1 MSKLAQ
7 LRSAALPFVTRAHRG
22 GRLRRYLFLSLLL
35 SILTL
40 ILGAWI
46 SFGSGH
52 FESAV
57 RQGLNLEESRWQR
70 EQFEHLIIVDSAQ
83 EEAIVLAEIQA
94 FHPASEEW
102 NQARSKYDEA
112 VNLLRQAAIQESPRG
127 QLRTLQ
133 AEVQMTLAQHGISH
147 EVPDPDVYYTYFNWH
162 EAQQVQQLQAILAR
176 DLVPAVEIYE
186 SPLTLVD
193 GVRVTGAIAGGIFA
207 LLLLVAAPLLV
218 GTQMAQEV
226 HENTLMPL
234 TGTSLRTRELVL
246 GLGAGALSI
255 VGLLA
260 LPQALLLLLT
270 VAFVGHL
277 IPALAGI
284 AVALVGCFFLSFL
297 AQLIGY
303 ALGSQRTPGVL
314 GIGLLSF
321 FGTLAMIGAA
331 FGLNPAKQTIGVY
344 ALLPEA
350 ATAHLF
356 RSSLLPHEI
365 FFRDWRL
372 AHEADF
378 AIAVGTV
385 GIGLLGLLG
394 LRALERKISRKAVS
408 ALTGGEALLGAL
420 VTMVLVVLA
429 NPARQNHYGQS
440 GTFFLLN
447 LVLLTVPF
455 VIFLMMRTPSADL
468 GEKRKALPV
477 AALLGEL
484 FLWAGL
490 LGVLSLAVLKRP
502 LDASIHPVFIAYFA
516 WYLGVV
522 GLLAIR
528 VVAMPMSLASR
539 AWIAFSAL
547 FAMSAFPQMAAWVQ
561 YYGGTEDLLM
571 MSQMSPFLGFVQAA
585 LLVAIP
591 VTLWRS
597 LRRRP

>member
-7 LRSAALPFVTRAHRG
+7 LRSAALPFVTRSYRG
-22 GRLRRYLFLSLLL
+22 GRLRRYLLLSLLL
-35 SILTL
+35 SVLTL

-46 SFGSGH
+46 SFGSGQ
-52 FESAV
+52 FEGAI
-57 RQGLNLEESRWQR
+57 RQGFDLEEPRWQR
-70 EQFEHLIIVDSAQ
+70 EQFEHVIIVDSALEQ
-83 EEAIVLAEIQA
+83 NMVLAEIDA
-94 FHPASEEW
+94 FDPGDEEW

-112 VNLLRQAAIQESPRG
+112 VNILRLAAIQEPPRG

-133 AEVQMTLAQHGISH
+133 AQAQMTLVRHGLAQD
-147 EVPDPDVYYTYFNWH
+147 VPDPDTYYTYFNWH
-162 EAQQVQQLQAILAR
+162 ETDQVRQLKAILDK
-176 DLVPAVEIYE
+176 DLVPSVEIYE

-234 TGTSLRTRELVL
+234 TGTSLRTRELIL
-246 GLGAGALSI
+246 GLGAGALAVVSI
-255 VGLLA
+255 LA
-260 LPQALLLLLT
+260 VPQALLLLLT

-277 IPALAGI
+277 VPALAGI
-284 AVALVGCFFLSFL
+284 LVALVGCLFLSFL
-297 AQLIGY
+297 AQLIGF

-321 FGTLAMIGAA
+321 FGTLAMVGAA
-331 FGLNPAKQTIGVY
+331 FGLMPTKHTIGVY

-394 LRALERKISRKAVS
+394 LRALERKISRTAVT
-408 ALTGGEALLGAL
+408 ALTRGEALLGAI

-429 NPARQNHYGQS
+429 NPARHNEYNQTGA
-440 GTFFLLN
+440 FFLLN
-447 LVLLTVPF
+447 LALLTVPF
-455 VIFLMMRTPSADL
+455 VVFLMMRTPKADL
-468 GEKRKALPV
+468 GEKSTPLPV
-477 AALLGEL
+477 GSLLGEF

-490 LGVLSLAVLKRP
+490 LGALSLAVLKHP
-502 LDASIHPVFIAYFA
+502 LETSIHPVFIAYLA
-516 WYLGVV
+516 WYLGVLA
-522 GLLAIR
+522 LLAIR

-539 AWIAFSAL
+539 AGIAFSAI
-547 FAMSAFPQMAAWVQ
+547 FAMSAFPQMATWVQ
-561 YYGGTEDLLM
+561 HYRGADDLLM
-571 MSQMSPFLGFVQAA
+571 MSHMSPFLGFVQAA

-597 LRRRP
+597 LRRRS